1 NRTADNPLFVGS
13 VKTNIGHLE
22 AAAGMAGIMKVL
34 LSMQH
39 NRIAGQMNFENPN
52 PHIAWDRTPVKVLT
66 EMTDWPD
73 LQSKIAG
80 VSAFG
85 MSGTNAHVIIEEPP
99 QAADP
104 RPTTKETT
112 RPHLVLVSGKQEE
125 SLCCLAGEY
134 ANALTNPELALA
146 DVSHTTML
154 GRSHF
159 PHRLAVVART
169 REDAMEQLRS
179 AARGETAA
187 ASNAQGNRQQPKIA
201 WQFTGQ
207 GSQYPEM
214 ARNLYEHQPLFRAA
228 LDECDTWLKSYRE
241 GSLLD
246 VLFCGDE
253 RIHNTYW
260 TQPAIFAVQMG
271 LVKLLQAWG
280 LEPNMVLGHSVGQYA
295 AACTAGMMSWQDGLR
310 LISER
315 GRLIGEL
322 PAGGKM
328 LAVFAPLDRLQP
340 ILDSYPDLSLAA
352 LNGTHIVV
360 SGTESAIVELQE
372 KMPDGLR
379 SKLLTTSHAFHSQ
392 LMEPALQPFQQI
404 VDEVAFSKARLPL
417 VCNVSGQVLAAET
430 ELDGH
435 YWARHIREPVQFAD
449 SIRCV
454 AENNCDMILEIGP
467 QGILTRMAA
476 AVWEGP
482 AASLVSCLQLKV
494 DDEDSVLSAVG
505 RLYERG

>member
-1 NRTADNPLFVGS
+1 
-13 VKTNIGHLE
+13 
-22 AAAGMAGIMKVL
+22 
-34 LSMQH
+34 
-39 NRIAGQMNFENPN
+39 
-52 PHIAWDRTPVKVLT
+52 
-66 EMTDWPD
+66 
-73 LQSKIAG
+73 
-80 VSAFG
+80 
-85 MSGTNAHVIIEEPP
+85 
-99 QAADP
+99 
-104 RPTTKETT
+104 
-112 RPHLVLVSGKQEE
+112 
-125 SLCCLAGEY
+125 
-134 ANALTNPELALA
+134 
-146 DVSHTTML
+146 
-154 GRSHF
+154 
-159 PHRLAVVART
+159 
-169 REDAMEQLRS
+169 
-179 AARGETAA
+179 
-187 ASNAQGNRQQPKIA
+187 
-201 WQFTGQ
+201 
-207 GSQYPEM
+207 M

-228 LDECDTWLKSYRE
+228 LDDCEVWLKSYRE

-246 VLFCGDE
+246 VLFSGDE

-280 LEPNMVLGHSVGQYA
+280 LEPSMVLGHSVGQYA

-322 PAGGKM
+322 PVGGKM

-340 ILDSYPDLSLAA
+340 ILDSYPELSLAA
-352 LNGTHIVV
+352 INGTHIVV
-360 SGTESAIVELQE
+360 SGAESAIAELQE

-379 SKLLTTSHAFHSQ
+379 GKMLTTSHAFHSQ

-404 VDEVAFSKARLPL
+404 VDEVTFSKARLPL

-454 AENNCDMILEIGP
+454 AEHNCDMILELGP

-482 AASLVSCLQLKV
+482 AASLVSCLQQKV
-494 DDEDSVLSAVG
+494 DDEDSILTAVG
-505 RLYERG
+505 RLYERGCLPDLEAMQADAASQRVLIPTYPFQRRRFWGPDKPRAYHAEYHTAHPLLGSKIALAGADRETRYEGFVDIDSPAWLPDHEVMGNVVMPGAAFLEMSLAAAGEQLVSEVTFHQPLQLASRTALQTVVKKGEENQQTLETYSAAANTNQWVRNFTANLIPQDGMEAAALEFRWPYRKLVLNPFHQSIFITTCKIWG